1 MVRSRLL
8 ALLLVPIAFMLMGG
22 AAPIPL
28 TDPAPL
34 SVPSGLTTEQVSKAI
49 KVGVLSRT
57 GWAITKEEPGQYEAT
72 LNVRQHMLKVNIPYS
87 TSTVA
92 IKYVDSQN
100 LDYGEKKGVKVIHP
114 KWNNW
119 TRNLMSDIQR
129 ELNVLTVK

>member
-8 ALLLVPIAFMLMGG
+8 ALLLVPLAFMLMGG
-22 AAPIPL
+22 ATPIPL
-28 TDPAPL
+28 TDPQPI
-34 SVPSGLTTEQVSKAI
+34 SVPAGLTIEQVTKAI
-49 KVGVLSRT
+49 KVGVASRT
-57 GWAITKEEPGQYEAT
+57 GWAVTKEESGQIEAT

-114 KWNNW
+114 KWGNW

>member
-8 ALLLVPIAFMLMGG
+8 ALLLVPLAFMLMGG
-22 AAPIPL
+22 ATPIPL
-28 TDPAPL
+28 TDPQPI
-34 SVPSGLTTEQVSKAI
+34 SVPAGLTIEQVTKAI
-49 KVGVLSRT
+49 KVGVASRT
-57 GWAITKEEPGQYEAT
+57 GWAVTKEENGQIEAT

-87 TSTVA
+87 TSSVA
-92 IKYVDSQN
+92 IRYVDSQN